1 MTSPGALT
9 PFRWPAISYE
19 KRPWTSAIPV
29 ELLSQSARRA
39 HSGPYRAAVV
49 PRLRDQQLS
58 LPPDVSAE
66 VVEASTEIA
75 RFDTE
80 VGSELAPFA
89 SILLRSESS
98 SSSRIENLTSGAKSV
113 ALAELGDTRK
123 RNAVQIVGNVAAMNA
138 ALEVA
143 DHLDAAAVLTMHRAL
158 LDRTEPDIAGRWR
171 TAQVWVGGTSY
182 GPHLADFVAPHHEHV
197 PALMDDLVQLV
208 ARTDLPPLALAAVA
222 HAQFETI
229 HPFPDGNGRTG
240 RALIHAI
247 LRHRGLTRRATVPVS
262 AGLLN
267 NPDRY
272 FATLTAYRAGDP
284 VPIVRELAAASGRA
298 LVNGRELVADLRQVR
313 ARWEELLS
321 ARRGSAPRRLID
333 VVLRQPVVSAAAV
346 ARELSLGGNALR
358 AITPLAEA
366 GILTEFTGQG
376 RNRRWQASEVLTA
389 LDAFA
394 ARAGWRGGG

>member
-1 MTSPGALT
+1 MTSPGAFAPT
-9 PFRWPAISYE
+9 SWPAIGDE
-19 KRPWTSAIPV
+19 ERPWTSAIPV

-49 PRLRDQQLS
+49 PRVRGQQLT
-58 LPPDVSAE
+58 LPSDVSAE
-66 VVEASTEIA
+66 VVEVSTEIA
-75 RFDTE
+75 RFDAE
-80 VGSELAPFA
+80 VGSDLAPFA

-98 SSSRIENLTSGAKSV
+98 SSSRIENLTSGARSV

-123 RNAVQIVGNVAAMNA
+123 RNAVEIIGNVAAMNA
-138 ALEVA
+138 AL
-143 DHLDAAAVLTMHRAL
+143 DAADLDVVAVLNMHRAL
-158 LDRTEPDIAGRWR
+158 LERTEPNIAGRWR

-182 GPHLADFVAPHHEHV
+182 GPHLAYFVAPHHEHV
-197 PALMDDLVQLV
+197 PALMDDLLQLL

-247 LRHRGLTRRATVPVS
+247 LRQRGLTRRVTVPVS
-262 AGLLN
+262 AGLLR
-267 NPDRY
+267 NPDFY

-284 VPIVRELAAASGRA
+284 VPIVRELAASSARA
-298 LVNGRELVADLRQVR
+298 LINGRELVADLRQVR
-313 ARWEELLS
+313 AGWEELLS
-321 ARRGSAPRRLID
+321 VRRGSAPRRLVD
-333 VVLRQPVVSAAAV
+333 FVLRQPVVSAAAV

-376 RNRRWQASEVLTA
+376 RNRMWQASEVLSA

-394 ARAGWRGGG
+394 ARAGRHGGG